1 MVPPS
6 PELCQPPAL
15 KMVTKA
21 ATSLNRILRVT
32 ANLLFER
39 GEDVQAIANF
49 MQVFVDRRMVQ
60 SWYEKYCEVNGVGT
74 DVNAS
79 NKMKKRIPVAPIDFE
94 KITLSDLE
102 EKLEDNWNDF

>member
-1 MVPPS
+1 
-6 PELCQPPAL
+6 
-15 KMVTKA
+15 MVTRA

-60 SWYEKYCEVNGVGT
+60 SWYEKYCEINGVGT
-74 DVNAS
+74 DENAS

-94 KITLSDLE
+94 KVTLNDLE
-102 EKLEDNWNDF
+102 EKLEDNWSDF